1 MSSNG
6 LRGGRPSGSPLIR
19 VLLLSSMMSSALGS
33 AQTLSGPVLKA
44 AFLYNLTKVTEWPAD
59 TLSPKAPLEFC
70 VIAAPDT
77 ADALQSLVTGHMLAD
92 HPLVVRGVTLNGVL
106 RGCHVLYAAGLDHQG
121 SLKLLDLVRG
131 LPVLTIT
138 DNEEFAE
145 LGGVANFFLER
156 DNTRFAINLGAT
168 ERARLKI
175 SSRVLTLAKIVK
187 DRPMGR

>member
-33 AQTLSGPVLKA
+33 AQTLSGSVLKA
-44 AFLYNLTKVTEWPAD
+44 AFLYKTKFTEWPAD
-59 TLSPKAPLEFC
+59 TLLPKAPLEFC

-77 ADALQSLVTGHMLAD
+77 ADALQSLATGHMLAD

-121 SLKLLDLVRG
+121 SLKLLDRVRG

-187 DRPMGR
+187 YRPTGR